1 MDESALME
9 MESDLEILKKQ
20 MKRYV
25 YADVLH
31 LENEIELH
39 QRKVLEEQIDELE
52 QRIYDVRRIIA
63 DPKCNTDFQS
73 RMRRPDKRYTVLGF
87 GEYSTG

>member
-9 MESDLEILKKQ
+9 MESDLAILKKQ
-20 MKRYV
+20 IEAYDEC
-25 YADVLH
+25 DVLH
-31 LENEIELH
+31 LENGIALR
-39 QRKVLEEQIDELE
+39 QRKVLEEQISELE
-52 QRIYDVRRIIA
+52 SRIYDVKRIIA